1 MPLQAP
7 ILDDRTFDQIL
18 GQAKLLIPRYAPTWT
33 NQSETDPGITL
44 MELFAWMTEML
55 LYRMNQVPDRNYI
68 KFLELLG
75 ITLTPARPA
84 HAELTFTLT
93 SSNVQTVIIPA
104 GTQAASSDA
113 SPPLV
118 FETDEAL
125 IALGAKLKVL
135 QSFDGF
141 SYEVVTTANGA
152 AGQWY
157 YPFGLHA
164 REGSALLLG
173 FDSPVA
179 FSTDQ
184 VNLAV
189 SVYTEGLAPEG
200 HHCDLDL
207 SALPVASTLVWEFWD
222 GRFWNA
228 ISLDKDDSR
237 ALTRSGHVYFEGP
250 GDKIKKDIMGNV
262 TDTSLYWIRVRLAK
276 NGYDMAPRLSAVLTN
291 TVSATQAQTIRD
303 EILGGSNGRPNQ
315 LFKLANTP
323 VIERDTPMTLT
334 GADGLTVQVTSVE
347 IDVDEGAGLQAWQ
360 EVEDFFSSGPD
371 DPHFTLDRTT
381 GEVQFGDGQFGRIP
395 VANPA
400 NPNANIVASV
410 YRFGGGKR
418 GIVGTGSIKALQTFV
433 DGVDSVT
440 NLQPTMGGTD
450 EESLSDAKL
459 RAPQTLKSKNRAV
472 TAEDFEFLA
481 EQTPAVRIRRAKAL
495 PLVHPKFS
503 GMPIPGVVTVIVV
516 PESDAPNP
524 IPGDATLA
532 LVCAHLNVHR
542 LLTSEV
548 YVVAPKYRLVQID
561 ANIVVKPD
569 SDLSV
574 VKKAVEQALTGWF
587 HPLTGGA
594 DGTGW
599 LFGGTIFYSD
609 VYRVI
614 LQIPGVARL
623 LDNQLVI
630 WLDKQRQ
637 DFCRD
642 VPLNDG
648 ELTYSLAHQI
658 SVSYGM

>member
-18 GQAKLLIPRYAPTWT
+18 AQAKLLIPRYAPAWT

-55 LYRMNQVPDRNYI
+55 LYRVNQVPDRNYI

-113 SPPLV
+113 SPPLI

-125 IALGAKLKVL
+125 IALGAKLKAL
-135 QSFDGF
+135 QSFDAF

-152 AGQWY
+152 TGQRY
-157 YPFGLHA
+157 YPFGPHA

-189 SVYTEGLAPEG
+189 YVYTEGLAPEG

-207 SALPVASTLVWEFWD
+207 SGLPVASKLVWEFWD

-237 ALTRSGHVYFEGP
+237 ALTRSGHVYFVGP

-262 TDTSLYWIRVRLAK
+262 TDSPLYWIRVRLEK
-276 NGYDMAPRLSAVLTN
+276 NDYDMAPRLSAVLTN

-303 EILGGSNGRPNQ
+303 EILGGSDGRPNQ

-323 VIERDTPMTLT
+323 VIELDTPIKLT
-334 GADGLTVQVTSVE
+334 GADGLAVQVTSVE
-347 IDVDEGAGLQAWQ
+347 IDVDEGAGLEAWQ

-400 NPNANIVASV
+400 NPNANIVAHL

-418 GIVGTGSIKALQTFV
+418 GIVGTGSVKALQTFV

-440 NLQPTMGGTD
+440 NLQPTLGGTD

-548 YVVAPKYRLVQID
+548 YVVAPRYRLVQID
-561 ANIVVKPD
+561 ASIVVKPD

-574 VKKAVEQALTGWF
+574 VKKAIEQALTAWF

-599 LFGGTIFYSD
+599 PFGGTIFYSD

>member
-18 GQAKLLIPRYAPTWT
+18 AQAKLLIPRYAPAWT

-125 IALGAKLKVL
+125 IALGAKLKAL

-141 SYEVVTTANGA
+141 SYEIVTTANGA

-189 SVYTEGLAPEG
+189 YVYTEGLAPEG

-207 SALPVASTLVWEFWD
+207 SGLPVASTLVWEFWD

-276 NGYDMAPRLSAVLTN
+276 NGYDMAPRVSAVLTN

-303 EILGGSNGRPNQ
+303 EILGGSDGRPNQ

-347 IDVDEGAGLQAWQ
+347 IDVDEGAGLEAWQ

-418 GIVGTGSIKALQTFV
+418 GIVGTGSVKALQTFV

-440 NLQPTMGGTD
+440 NLQPTLGGTD

-561 ANIVVKPD
+561 ASIVVKPD

-574 VKKAVEQALTGWF
+574 VKKAVEQALTAWF

-599 LFGGTIFYSD
+599 PFGGTIFYSD

>member
-18 GQAKLLIPRYAPTWT
+18 AQAKLLIPRYAPAWT

-55 LYRMNQVPDRNYI
+55 LYRVNQVPDRNYI

-75 ITLTPARPA
+75 IKLTPARPA

-125 IALGAKLKVL
+125 IALGAKLKAL

-141 SYEVVTTANGA
+141 SYGVVTTANGA
-152 AGQWY
+152 TGQWY
-157 YPFGLHA
+157 YPFGPHA

-189 SVYTEGLAPEG
+189 YVYTEGLAPEG

-207 SALPVASTLVWEFWD
+207 AGLPVASKLVWEFWD

-237 ALTRSGHVYFEGP
+237 ALTRSGHVYFDGP

-262 TDTSLYWIRVRLAK
+262 TDSPLYWIRVRLEK

-303 EILGGSNGRPNQ
+303 EILGGSDGRPNQ
-315 LFKLANTP
+315 LFKLANAP
-323 VIERDTPMTLT
+323 VIERDTPITVT

-347 IDVDEGAGLQAWQ
+347 IDVDEGAGLEAWQ

-400 NPNANIVASV
+400 NPNANIVAHL
-410 YRFGGGKR
+410 YRFGGGKQ

-440 NLQPTMGGTD
+440 NLQPTLGGTD
-450 EESLSDAKL
+450 EETLSDAKL

-574 VKKAVEQALTGWF
+574 VKKAVEKALTAWF

-599 LFGGTIFYSD
+599 PFGGTIFYSD

>member
-18 GQAKLLIPRYAPTWT
+18 AQAKLLIPRYAPTWT

-125 IALGAKLKVL
+125 IALGAKLKAL

-200 HHCDLDL
+200 HHCDLDI

-323 VIERDTPMTLT
+323 VIERETPMTLT

-440 NLQPTMGGTD
+440 NLQPTLGGTD

>member
-18 GQAKLLIPRYAPTWT
+18 AQAKLLIPRYAPAWT

-125 IALGAKLKVL
+125 IALGAKLKAL

-189 SVYTEGLAPEG
+189 YVYTEGLAPEG

-207 SALPVASTLVWEFWD
+207 SGLPVASTLVWEFWD
-222 GRFWNA
+222 GRFWNS

-303 EILGGSNGRPNQ
+303 EILGGSDGRPNQ

-323 VIERDTPMTLT
+323 VIERDTPVMLT
-334 GADGLTVQVTSVE
+334 GADGLTIQVTSVE
-347 IDVDEGAGLQAWQ
+347 IDVDEGAGPEAWQ

-410 YRFGGGKR
+410 YRFGGGER
-418 GIVGTGSIKALQTFV
+418 GIVGAGSVKALQTFV

-440 NLQPTMGGTD
+440 NLQPTLGGTD

-561 ANIVVKPD
+561 VNIVVKPD

-599 LFGGTIFYSD
+599 PFGGTIFYSD
-609 VYRVI
+609 VYRVV

>member
-18 GQAKLLIPRYAPTWT
+18 AQAKLLIPRYAPAWT

-55 LYRMNQVPDRNYI
+55 LYHVNQVPDRNYI

-125 IALGAKLKVL
+125 IALGAKLKAL

-152 AGQWY
+152 TGQWY
-157 YPFGLHA
+157 YPFGPHA

-189 SVYTEGLAPEG
+189 YVYTEGLAPEG

-207 SALPVASTLVWEFWD
+207 SGLPVASTLVWEFWD

-262 TDTSLYWIRVRLAK
+262 ADSPLYWLRVRLVK

-303 EILGGSNGRPNQ
+303 EILGGSDGRPNQ

-323 VIERDTPMTLT
+323 VIERDTPITLT

-347 IDVDEGAGLQAWQ
+347 IDVDEGAGLEAWQ

-400 NPNANIVASV
+400 NPNANIVASL

-418 GIVGTGSIKALQTFV
+418 GIVGTGSVKALQTFV

-440 NLQPTMGGTD
+440 NLQPTLGGTD

-574 VKKAVEQALTGWF
+574 VKKAVEQALTAWF

-599 LFGGTIFYSD
+599 PFGGTIFYSD
-609 VYRVI
+609 VYRVV
-614 LQIPGVARL
+614 LQVPGVARL

-642 VPLNDG
+642 VPLNNG

>member
-18 GQAKLLIPRYAPTWT
+18 AQAKLLIPRYAPTWT

-207 SALPVASTLVWEFWD
+207 SGLPVASTLVWEFWD

-440 NLQPTMGGTD
+440 NLQPTLGGTD

-548 YVVAPKYRLVQID
+548 YVVASKYRLVQID

-594 DGTGW
+594 DETGW
-599 LFGGTIFYSD
+599 PFGGTIFYSD

>member
-1 MPLQAP
+1 
-7 ILDDRTFDQIL
+7 
-18 GQAKLLIPRYAPTWT
+18 
-33 NQSETDPGITL
+33 
-44 MELFAWMTEML
+44 
-55 LYRMNQVPDRNYI
+55 
-68 KFLELLG
+68 
-75 ITLTPARPA
+75 
-84 HAELTFTLT
+84 
-93 SSNVQTVIIPA
+93 
-104 GTQAASSDA
+104 
-113 SPPLV
+113 
-118 FETDEAL
+118 
-125 IALGAKLKVL
+125 
-135 QSFDGF
+135 
-141 SYEVVTTANGA
+141 
-152 AGQWY
+152 
-157 YPFGLHA
+157 
-164 REGSALLLG
+164 
-173 FDSPVA
+173 
-179 FSTDQ
+179 
-184 VNLAV
+184 
-189 SVYTEGLAPEG
+189 
-200 HHCDLDL
+200 
-207 SALPVASTLVWEFWD
+207 
-222 GRFWNA
+222 
-228 ISLDKDDSR
+228 
-237 ALTRSGHVYFEGP
+237 
-250 GDKIKKDIMGNV
+250 MGNV

-303 EILGGSNGRPNQ
+303 EILGGSDGRPNQ

-323 VIERDTPMTLT
+323 VIERDTPMTLA

-347 IDVDEGAGLQAWQ
+347 IDVDEGAGLEAWQ

-418 GIVGTGSIKALQTFV
+418 GIVGTGSVKALQTFV

-440 NLQPTMGGTD
+440 NLQPTLGGTD

-574 VKKAVEQALTGWF
+574 VKKAVEQALAGWF

-599 LFGGTIFYSD
+599 PFGGTIFYSD
-609 VYRVI
+609 VYRVV

>member
-18 GQAKLLIPRYAPTWT
+18 AQAKLLIPRYAPAWT

-55 LYRMNQVPDRNYI
+55 LYHVNQVPDRNYI

-125 IALGAKLKVL
+125 IALGAKLKAL

-152 AGQWY
+152 TGQWY
-157 YPFGLHA
+157 YPFGPHA

-189 SVYTEGLAPEG
+189 YVYTEGLAPEG

-207 SALPVASTLVWEFWD
+207 SGLPVASTLVWEFWD

-262 TDTSLYWIRVRLAK
+262 ADSPLYWLRVRLAK

-303 EILGGSNGRPNQ
+303 EILGGSDGRPNQ

-323 VIERDTPMTLT
+323 VIERDTPITLT

-347 IDVDEGAGLQAWQ
+347 IDVDEGAGLEAWQ

-400 NPNANIVASV
+400 NPNANIVASS

-418 GIVGTGSIKALQTFV
+418 GIVGTGSVKALQTFV

-440 NLQPTMGGTD
+440 NLQPTLGGTD

-548 YVVAPKYRLVQID
+548 YVVAPKYRLVQIN

-574 VKKAVEQALTGWF
+574 VKKAVEQALTAWF

-599 LFGGTIFYSD
+599 PFGGTIFYSD
-609 VYRVI
+609 VYRVV
-614 LQIPGVARL
+614 LQVPGVARL

-642 VPLNDG
+642 VPLNNG

>member
-18 GQAKLLIPRYAPTWT
+18 AQAKLLIPRYAPTWT

-125 IALGAKLKVL
+125 IALGAKLKAL

-200 HHCDLDL
+200 HHCDLDI

-323 VIERDTPMTLT
+323 VIERETPMTLT

-440 NLQPTMGGTD
+440 NLQPTLGGTD

-594 DGTGW
+594 DETGW
-599 LFGGTIFYSD
+599 PFGGTIFYSD

>member
-18 GQAKLLIPRYAPTWT
+18 AQAKLLIPRYAPAWT

-55 LYRMNQVPDRNYI
+55 LYRVNQVPDRNYI

-75 ITLTPARPA
+75 IKLTPARPA

-125 IALGAKLKVL
+125 IALGAKLKAL

-141 SYEVVTTANGA
+141 SYELVTTANGA

-157 YPFGLHA
+157 YPFGPHA

-189 SVYTEGLAPEG
+189 YVYTEGLAPEG

-207 SALPVASTLVWEFWD
+207 SGLPVASKLVWEFWD

-262 TDTSLYWIRVRLAK
+262 TDAPLYWIRVRLET

-291 TVSATQAQTIRD
+291 TVSAMQAQTIRD
-303 EILGGSNGRPNQ
+303 EILGGSDGRPNQ

-323 VIERDTPMTLT
+323 VIERDTPITLT

-347 IDVDEGAGLQAWQ
+347 IDVDEGAGLEAWQ

-400 NPNANIVASV
+400 NPNANIVAHL

-440 NLQPTMGGTD
+440 NLQPTLGGTD
-450 EESLSDAKL
+450 EETLSDAKL

-574 VKKAVEQALTGWF
+574 VKKAVEQALTAWF

-599 LFGGTIFYSD
+599 PFGGTIFYSD

>member
-18 GQAKLLIPRYAPTWT
+18 AQAKLLIPRYAPTWT

-125 IALGAKLKVL
+125 IALGAKLKAL

-200 HHCDLDL
+200 HHCDLDI

-323 VIERDTPMTLT
+323 VIERETPMTLT

-440 NLQPTMGGTD
+440 NLQPTLGGTD

-599 LFGGTIFYSD
+599 PFGGTIFYSD

>member
-18 GQAKLLIPRYAPTWT
+18 AQAKLLIPRYAPAWT
-33 NQSETDPGITL
+33 NQSETDPGITM

-55 LYRMNQVPDRNYI
+55 LYRVNQVPDRNYI

-113 SPPLV
+113 SPPLI
-118 FETDEAL
+118 FETDEAV

-135 QSFDGF
+135 QSFDAF
-141 SYEVVTTANGA
+141 SFEVVTTANGA

-157 YPFGLHA
+157 YPFGPHA

-189 SVYTEGLAPEG
+189 YVYTEGLAPEG

-207 SALPVASTLVWEFWD
+207 SGLPVASKLVWEFWD

-237 ALTRSGHVYFEGP
+237 ALTRSGHVYFVGP

-262 TDTSLYWIRVRLAK
+262 TDSQLYWIRVRLEK
-276 NGYDMAPRLSAVLTN
+276 NGYDMTPRLSAVLTN

-303 EILGGSNGRPNQ
+303 EILGGSDGRPNQ

-323 VIERDTPMTLT
+323 VIELDTPIKLT
-334 GADGLTVQVTSVE
+334 GADGLAVQVTSVE
-347 IDVDEGAGLQAWQ
+347 IDVDEGAGLEAWQ

-400 NPNANIVASV
+400 NPNANIVAHL

-418 GIVGTGSIKALQTFV
+418 GIVGTGSVKALQTFV

-440 NLQPTMGGTD
+440 NLQPTLGGTD

-459 RAPQTLKSKNRAV
+459 RAPRTLKSKNRAV

-561 ANIVVKPD
+561 ASIAVKPD

-574 VKKAVEQALTGWF
+574 VKKAVEQALTAWV

-599 LFGGTIFYSD
+599 PFGGTIFYSD

-614 LQIPGVARL
+614 LQVPGVARL